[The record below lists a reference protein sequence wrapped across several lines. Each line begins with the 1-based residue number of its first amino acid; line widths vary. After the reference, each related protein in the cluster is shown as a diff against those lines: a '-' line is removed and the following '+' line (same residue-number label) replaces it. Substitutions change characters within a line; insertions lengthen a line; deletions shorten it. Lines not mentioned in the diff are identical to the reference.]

1 MQTKRGKLNKEN
13 KVINGTWNIRTL
25 LHPDKMQ
32 ELAEQLSTTK
42 LEVLALQEIRWSE
55 TGLIK
60 KQNYSLY
67 YSGPSSKT

>member
-1 MQTKRGKLNKEN
+1 
-13 KVINGTWNIRTL
+13 
-25 LHPDKMQ
+25 MQ